1 MDDER
6 VQC

>member
-6 VQC
+6 